1 MKDNRATTMAVIYS
15 FWCVALALTA
25 WGTRALEKSPS
36 AVQAQTHR
44 STATPTLDGV
54 RRRGFVQC
62 GVSTGVAG
70 FSMLD
75 AQGQWRGLDVDV
87 CRAIAAAVLGDA
99 TKVRFTPLTAAQ
111 RFTALQT
118 GEIDVLSRI
127 TTITFQRDIQL
138 GIEFPAIDWY
148 DGTGFIVHKSPNV
161 KSVRDLDGATI
172 CLQPGTTNEVD
183 VADYFRRN
191 NLKFTPVVIERL
203 EEGTNAY
210 FAGRC
215 DAYGQ
220 DLSSLAGV
228 RARAPKAGDHII
240 LPEVISKAPYGPG
253 VMPNDLRWMEIVRW
267 SVFAMIDAEEL
278 GLTSKTI
285 DQALASNDP
294 NLQRFVGRTG
304 GFGAMLGVDP
314 DWAFKIV
321 KQVGNYGE
329 SFDRNLKPLGI
340 DRGLNRLWK
349 DGGILY
355 VPDLR

>member
-1 MKDNRATTMAVIYS
+1 MAIKRYFS
-15 FWCVALALTA
+15 FGVALALSA
-25 WGTRALEKSPS
+25 WGAWTLEKSSPTS
-36 AVQAQTHR
+36 NVQAQTDR
-44 STATPTLDGV
+44 SSATPTLDGV
-54 RRRGFVQC
+54 RRKGFVRC
-62 GVSTGVAG
+62 GVTTGVAG
-70 FSMLD
+70 FSTPD

-127 TTITFQRDIQL
+127 TTITFQRDVQL
-138 GIEFPAIDWY
+138 GMEFPATDWY
-148 DGTGFIVHKSPNV
+148 DGTGFLVRKSLHV
-161 KSVRDLDGATI
+161 KSVKDLDGATI
-172 CLQPGTTNEVD
+172 CLTPGTTNEVD
-183 VADYFRRN
+183 VADYFRKN

-203 EEGTNAY
+203 EEVSNAY

-215 DAYGQ
+215 DAFGQ
-220 DLSSLAGV
+220 DQSSLAAT
-228 RARAPKAGDHII
+228 RAHAPNPSDHV
-240 LPEVISKAPYGPG
+240 LLSEVISKAPYGPA

-267 SVFAMIDAEEL
+267 SVYAMVDAEEL
-278 GLTSKTI
+278 GLNSRTI
-285 DQALASNDP
+285 DQAAASNDP
-294 NLQRFVGRTG
+294 NVLRFVGKTG
-304 GFGAMLGVDP
+304 GFGAMLGIDD

-340 DRGLNRLWK
+340 ERGLNRLWK